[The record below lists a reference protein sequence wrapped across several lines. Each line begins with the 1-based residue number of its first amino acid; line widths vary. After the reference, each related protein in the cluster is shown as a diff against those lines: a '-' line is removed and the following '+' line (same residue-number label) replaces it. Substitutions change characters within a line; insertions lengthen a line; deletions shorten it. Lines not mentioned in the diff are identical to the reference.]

1 MAKDLNRSLL
11 FYKLRKMYFVA
22 LLVLVSTLFLTQIVI
37 QYTLHLS
44 DDDARVI
51 NLAGRQR
58 MLSQKISKSVLALYD
73 SSDSEARSR
82 YLTELSSS
90 LDLWQL
96 SHEGLLQG
104 DPELGLPGNNSRQII
119 ELFEV
124 IDPQYKAIVQA
135 AEKIIDLASSS
146 DFDPESIKASVTVIM
161 NQVADFLTGMND
173 IVFQYDAES
182 RAKIVKTESVEF
194 VLLII
199 ALIVLALEI
208 FYIFR
213 PALSMVEKSITE
225 RIQAEVE
232 LKKSHEELLKF
243 AAQIPGML
251 YQYEITP
258 EGKVRVPFTTDAI
271 KDIFGCTPDEVR
283 DDFSPVGKVIHPDD
297 VDRMN
302 AAIAESVKHLSPF
315 QLEYRVLL
323 PGQPVHWIMAK
334 SMPEKQE
341 DGTIVFHG
349 FNTDITDHKQMENAS
364 RDREELFRLLFL
376 TSQDAIFIT
385 KPDGEILEANPA
397 AEDLFGRS

>member
-161 NQVADFLTGMND
+161 NQEADFLTGMND

-341 DGTIVFHG
+341 DGTIVFH
-349 FNTDITDHKQMENAS
+349 
-364 RDREELFRLLFL
+364 
-376 TSQDAIFIT
+376 
-385 KPDGEILEANPA
+385 
-397 AEDLFGRS
+397 